1 VTSRSAVRSR
11 LKRSIARTR
20 TAARRSSGTSTTGVS
35 LEVEGH
41 NLLLLDE
48 PTDKLGIDSAEAFR
62 PVADALEAED
72 AG

>member
-1 VTSRSAVRSR
+1 
-11 LKRSIARTR
+11 
-20 TAARRSSGTSTTGVS
+20 

-48 PTDKLGIDSAEAFR
+48 PTDKRGIGSAEAFR
-62 PVADALEAED
+62 LVADARAALEAED